1 MIDFMQ
7 LFLQSILATPL
18 NNIYIYVQ
26 YVSVYILTKYIGLED
41 HARLQH
47 AWSHR
52 GMPVTQTMIALGV
65 TIP

>member
-47 AWSHR
+47 A
-52 GMPVTQTMIALGV
+52 
-65 TIP
+65 